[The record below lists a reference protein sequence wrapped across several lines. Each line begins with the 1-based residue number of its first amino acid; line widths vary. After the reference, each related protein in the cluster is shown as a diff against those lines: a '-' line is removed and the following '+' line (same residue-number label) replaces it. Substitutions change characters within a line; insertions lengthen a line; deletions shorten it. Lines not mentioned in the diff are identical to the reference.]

1 LTDVSTEIIH
11 QTSHHVKLAKERRSA
26 QGRATGYTNALP
38 RQVLEFGMSPRQQAS
53 MIALSCIPAVF
64 VTGVR
69 AALWFVLLRA
79 VDE

>member
-1 LTDVSTEIIH
+1 
-11 QTSHHVKLAKERRSA
+11 
-26 QGRATGYTNALP
+26 
-38 RQVLEFGMSPRQQAS
+38 MSPRQQAS

-69 AALWFVLLRA
+69 AALWFVLLGA